1 MPPFE
6 SIIVDQLFPFFLC
19 FFLFIMLI
27 LLLISVVHCA
37 TVTPNY
43 QSCKEEKMENECN
56 SNDFYIL
63 ISLCVDTG

>member
-1 MPPFE
+1 
-6 SIIVDQLFPFFLC
+6 
-19 FFLFIMLI
+19 MLI
-27 LLLISVVHCA
+27 LLLISIVHCA